1 MDLKTLIEK
10 LLTVAPPGAV
20 VKDVLVY
27 GKRLDRIDEDGR
39 IVNVWYDHVTNNI
52 IIEGDW

>member
-20 VKDVLVY
+20 VKGVLVY
-27 GKRLDRIDEDGR
+27 GELFQSEDASGEVID
-39 IVNVWYDHVTNNI
+39 IWYDQITNSI
-52 IIEGDW
+52 IIQGG